1 MNYTI
6 VGNDGK
12 TYGPVD
18 AAQLRI
24 WLKQSRV
31 DNRTP
36 VFVAGTTD
44 WTFLGLLPEFA
55 ADFAGSP
62 PVISA
67 TRPATVSPVATSA
80 RTNGLAL
87 WGFICSLLAWTIC
100 CCFPLSL
107 LGLVFSIIG
116 LTQVNASNGTQEGRG
131 LAIAGICISAAH
143 LLWSCGFMLL
153 GLLDQPPEVMWN
165 FPH

>member
-18 AAQLRI
+18 AAQIRI
-24 WLKQSRV
+24 WLKQSRL

-36 VFVAGTTD
+36 VFVAGATD

-62 PVISA
+62 PVITA
-67 TRPATVSPVATSA
+67 PKPTPAAALPS

-87 WGFICSLLAWTIC
+87 WGFILSLMAWTIC

-107 LGLVFSIIG
+107 LGLIFSILG
-116 LTQVNASNGTQEGRG
+116 LVQVNASNGTQEGRG

-143 LLWSCGFMLL
+143 LLWSSGFMLL
-153 GLLDQPPEVMWN
+153 GMLDQPSQVMWN
-165 FPH
+165 FPA